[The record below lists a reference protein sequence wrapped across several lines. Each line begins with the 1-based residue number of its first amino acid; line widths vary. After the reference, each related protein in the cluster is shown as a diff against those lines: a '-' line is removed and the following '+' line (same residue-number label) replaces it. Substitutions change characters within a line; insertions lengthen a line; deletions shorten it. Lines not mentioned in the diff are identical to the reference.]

1 MDISVSRLTSRM
13 ALQLPAEFPL
23 GLVFVVGKVVQPAN
37 TENGQKPR
45 EFVLSESGHNLR
57 CHLSERTASEVILN
71 DGDLIRAG
79 GHLAFEPSMAGYY
92 LLARDVEVLEEYQP
106 VTNQIA
112 EVATDASEVIAASA
126 LAPATLPPWVEELAP
141 PEIKAEL
148 EKQRA
153 EAIEPEPDPA
163 DGWEVFVEADT
174 GMNYLAEDPALAGL
188 SDDLIDFLSE
198 AMDSSDDVELTPA
211 LLAEFSPDHEY
222 HAPQL
227 TEEDLEAL
235 HDLEAALVMTV
246 IKENGGSVDQE
257 LENQIQ
263 EPASPESLDVKTEVQ
278 AAEPATVTGGS
289 QPLKKPTAKKAAKK
303 KSKSSDIPWY
313 VVVLVFALALF
324 FVFVLVLII
333 LFPDGL
339 SLPFTL
345 PNIVTL
351 PLTNL

>member
-23 GLVFVVGKVVQPAN
+23 GLVFVVGKVEQQAD
-37 TENGQKPR
+37 TENGQRPQV
-45 EFVLSESGHNLR
+45 FILSESGHNLQCR
-57 CHLSERTASEVILN
+57 LSERTASEVFLK
-71 DGDLIRAG
+71 DGDLVRAG

-92 LLARDVEVLEEYQP
+92 LLARDVEILEEYQP
-106 VTNQIA
+106 VTNQLA
-112 EVATDASEVIAASA
+112 DVTTETSEVIAVAT

-141 PEIKAEL
+141 PEIRAEL
-148 EKQRA
+148 ERQRA
-153 EAIEPEPDPA
+153 QTVEPITESA
-163 DGWEVFVEADT
+163 DGWEVFVEAEA

-198 AMDSSDDVELTPA
+198 AMDSTDDVELTPE

-227 TEEDLEAL
+227 TEQDLEAL

-246 IKENGGSVDQE
+246 IKENGGSGVKEIEQ
-257 LENQIQ
+257 QPQ
-263 EPASPESLDVKTEVQ
+263 VPASPPPPDVQTPQKINSV
-278 AAEPATVTGGS
+278 AG
-289 QPLKKPTAKKAAKK
+289 QPQPKAKPVVKKAPKAKKKAA
-303 KSKSSDIPWY
+303 DIPWY
-313 VVVLVFALALF
+313 VVVIVLALALF
-324 FVFVLVLII
+324 FVLVLALVI

-345 PNIVTL
+345 PNIVTF
-351 PLTNL
+351 PLSIQ

>member
-23 GLVFVVGKVVQPAN
+23 GLVFVVGKVEQQAN
-37 TENGQKPR
+37 TENGQRPR
-45 EFVLSESGHNLR
+45 VFILSESGHNLQCR
-57 CHLSERTASEVILN
+57 LSERTASEVILN

-106 VTNQIA
+106 VTNQLA
-112 EVATDASEVIAASA
+112 EVTTDASEVIAVGT

-141 PEIKAEL
+141 PEIRAEL
-148 EKQRA
+148 ERQRA
-153 EAIEPEPDPA
+153 QTVEPITESA
-163 DGWEVFVEADT
+163 DGWEVFVEAEA

-198 AMDSSDDVELTPA
+198 AMDSTDDVELTPE
-211 LLAEFSPDHEY
+211 LLAEFSPDHEF

-227 TEEDLEAL
+227 TEQDLEAL

-246 IKENGGSVDQE
+246 IKENGGSGVKE
-257 LENQIQ
+257 I
-263 EPASPESLDVKTEVQ
+263 EPQPQVPTGPPLRNVRAPEETIAEVG
-278 AAEPATVTGGS
+278 EP
-289 QPLKKPTAKKAAKK
+289 QPKVKPTVKKAPKA
-303 KSKSSDIPWY
+303 KSKASDIPWY
-313 VVVLVFALALF
+313 VVVLVLALTFF
-324 FVFVLVLII
+324 FVLVLVLII

-351 PLTNL
+351 PLTNQ